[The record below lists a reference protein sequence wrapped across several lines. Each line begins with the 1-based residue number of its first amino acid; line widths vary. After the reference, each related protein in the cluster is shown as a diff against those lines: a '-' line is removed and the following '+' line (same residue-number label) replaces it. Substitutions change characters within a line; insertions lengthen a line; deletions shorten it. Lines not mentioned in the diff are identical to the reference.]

1 MKKLITILMMALSIF
16 TISCGNLEPEIK
28 EYKIDEEYV
37 LTIPKDN
44 DVKQPI
50 KYPFNQAVYEP
61 GANVQVYTFLNKD
74 IHTTSNPATDFFDT
88 STTVNDL
95 KTKFVTAFNNLN
107 IVKDGVAKP
116 ITKSDV
122 KIMAT
127 DENGILKPSG
137 TEKINGLLDKAGK
150 SINFMLPPLEFL
162 NADIVPDIP
171 QALAYMIVVLG

>member
-1 MKKLITILMMALSIF
+1 MKKLIIILSMALAIF

-50 KYPFNQAVYEP
+50 SYAYNSTSAPDPDIDGAMVSTFVNTDVKAASPQNFFNGRATV
-61 GANVQVYTFLNKD
+61 
-74 IHTTSNPATDFFDT
+74 SN
-88 STTVNDL
+88 L
-95 KTKFVTAFNNLN
+95 KIAFVTAFNNLN
-107 IVKDGVAKP
+107 LIKDGVTKP

-122 KIMAT
+122 LTIAT
-127 DENGILKPSG
+127 DKNGVLNISG
-137 TEKINGLLDKAGK
+137 TEKINGLLDKAVE
-150 SINFMLPPLEFL
+150 SINFMLPALEFL

-171 QALAYMIVVLG
+171 QALAYMIVVPG